1 VTTIYAIV
9 MLIVPASITGCRPLP
24 LLRNL
29 VGPFIASLAMGC
41 VCWLFLHE
49 SPPSLVRIVLT
60 VILGA
65 VTYLAV
71 NLLVDRA
78 RLAQDFKLLQLILFK
93 KR

>member
-1 VTTIYAIV
+1 MTTIYAIV

-29 VGPFIASLAMGC
+29 VGPFVASLAMGG
-41 VCWLFLHE
+41 VCWLFLLQ
-49 SPPSLVRIVLT
+49 SPPSLVRIVLA

-65 VTYLAV
+65 VTYLV
-71 NLLVDRA
+71 GNLLVDRT
-78 RLAQDFKLLQLILFK
+78 RLLQDFKLLQQILFK